1 MHKVFKFRWYKIVL
15 FSNMVMMGSR
25 ERYQKNTARMLFNV
39 VIDNYVFFSSTF
51 SNKETK
57 SFNVAWNV
65 LGTIIARIV
74 IVFYL

>member
-1 MHKVFKFRWYKIVL
+1 MF
-15 FSNMVMMGSR
+15 
-25 ERYQKNTARMLFNV
+25 FNV